1 MLLCECSCTLGIAAY
16 TVFFF
21 LKQKTAYDMRISD
34 WSSDVCSSDL
44 QVADAGVV
52 AARATFKKS
61 SADYRRSEALIEEG
75 AVSRQLYESA
85 EAEQVHAASTVTQNN
100 SQAVF
105 ARKQQ
110 LVLAAQTR

>member
-1 MLLCECSCTLGIAAY
+1 
-16 TVFFF
+16 
-21 LKQKTAYDMRISD
+21 MRISD

-44 QVADAGVV
+44 QLQDAQIQVADAGVV

-105 ARKQQ
+105 AQ
-110 LVLAAQTR
+110 LGSASGRERVGQ